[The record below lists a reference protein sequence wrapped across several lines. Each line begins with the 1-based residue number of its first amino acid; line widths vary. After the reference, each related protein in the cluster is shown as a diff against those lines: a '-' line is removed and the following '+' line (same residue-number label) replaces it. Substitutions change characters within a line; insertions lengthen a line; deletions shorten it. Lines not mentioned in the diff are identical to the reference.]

1 MTNSTSVTSV
11 LGKLP
16 SPGSFFWQATK
27 IAPIALIWY
36 LVGWS
41 LWNTGTVVEPIGIP
55 KRIEEMGFS
64 STGLAS
70 SLAAE
75 IREIQ
80 ESDGRKKYRQEIK
93 AAEKQQDIQVPGL
106 PVPLHSALDMVR
118 TALGLQEQRI
128 SGEIIEED
136 GRLVLL
142 LAGGRAEPVSSPV
155 GNDRGL
161 AMRTLIQKG
170 AQEAMSTTDCAALA
184 KWSYLAARAGS
195 GQFGETRR
203 IIGRCLKN
211 SAQDSDHAT
220 SIRLHMVL
228 ALVNAAQGN
237 PEGAERQFDLAL
249 EISDRVKGADP
260 AGDLPLRPASG
271 DVYRRPTMHL
281 SYNLVPVTL
290 SAVSKDPLRAS
301 VLLNEGLTLN
311 QAGHPE
317 RALEALV
324 KAASFDGG
332 SVEVASALGN
342 VYRTLATVK
351 LKERDDEG
359 AKKNLRL
366 AKVQFTRARTL
377 DPAYADTFFNWAN
390 LLADNDSCQE
400 ALKHFQRAAEL
411 RPLDLETYSN
421 WARTLANMGDYEQ
434 ALKLIEIALSGSP
447 AQASKGPPLA
457 YAYSNKG
464 AILDLRLNAQAAN
477 PDLDQRRKTL
487 QQEAEAYW
495 ASVEAFP
502 EYPEARYHLAR
513 VSGELGRTEQ
523 ANRQFEIYQALSA
536 KTQQEP
542 TEEGKSSPPSVDR
555 WERDRYCP
563 SQNIS
568 LAKTFHQYENVDP
581 HHLQMILQNQSEQ
594 AASSGL

>member
-16 SPGSFFWQATK
+16 SLGSFFWQATK

-41 LWNTGTVVEPIGIP
+41 LWNTGTVVDPIGIP

-106 PVPLHSALDMVR
+106 PIPLHSALDMVR
-118 TALGLQEQRI
+118 KAVGLQEERI

-136 GRLVLL
+136 GKLVLL
-142 LAGGRAEPVSSPV
+142 LAGGKAEPVSLPI

-161 AMRTLIQKG
+161 AMRTLIQMG

-184 KWSYLAARAGS
+184 KWSYQTARAGS
-195 GQFGETRR
+195 GQYGETRR
-203 IIGRCLKN
+203 IIGRCLKS
-211 SAQDSDHAT
+211 SAQDGDHAT

-237 PEGAERQFDLAL
+237 PKDAERQFDLAL

-260 AGDLPLRPASG
+260 AGDIPFGSASRDDQG
-271 DVYRRPTMHL
+271 QPIMHL
-281 SYNLVPVTL
+281 SYNLVPVNK

-311 QAGHPE
+311 QAGYPE
-317 RALEALV
+317 LALEALAR
-324 KAASFDGG
+324 AASFDGG

-342 VYRTLATVK
+342 VYRTLTTVK
-351 LKERDDEG
+351 LKEGDDAG
-359 AKKNLRL
+359 AKKNLHL
-366 AKVQFTRARTL
+366 AESQFIRARNL
-377 DPAYADTFFNWAN
+377 DPTYADTFFNWAN
-390 LLADNDSCQE
+390 LLADNNRCQE
-400 ALKHFQRAAEL
+400 ALKHFQRVAEL
-411 RPLDLETYSN
+411 RPLDMETYSN
-421 WARTLANMGDYEQ
+421 WARTLANMGDYDQ

-447 AQASKGPPLA
+447 AQASKGAPLA
-457 YAYSNKG
+457 YAYSNMG
-464 AILDLRLNAQAAN
+464 AILDLWLHAQAAN
-477 PDLDQRRKTL
+477 RGEDHRRKTL
-487 QQEAEAYW
+487 EQEAEAYW
-495 ASVEAFP
+495 ASIEAFP

-513 VSGELGRTEQ
+513 VSSELDLTEQ
-523 ANRQFEIYQALSA
+523 ANRQFAIYKALSA
-536 KTQQEP
+536 KPQQEP
-542 TEEGKSSPPSVDR
+542 TEEGKSSPPLAYGWD
-555 WERDRYCP
+555 RDRYCP
-563 SQNIS
+563 SQNIN
-568 LAKTFHQYENVDP
+568 LAKTFHHYENIDSQG
-581 HHLQMILQNQSEQ
+581 LQMTLQNQSEQ
-594 AASSGL
+594 AASTGL

>member
-16 SPGSFFWQATK
+16 SPVHFFWQATK

-106 PVPLHSALDMVR
+106 PIPLHSALEMVR
-118 TALGLQEQRI
+118 KAVGRQEQRI
-128 SGEIIEED
+128 SSEIIEED

-142 LAGGRAEPVSSPV
+142 LDGGRAEPVSSPI

-184 KWSYLAARAGS
+184 KWSYLTARAGS

-211 SAQDSDHAT
+211 SAQDGDHAT

-237 PEGAERQFDLAL
+237 PEGAERQFRLAL

-260 AGDLPLRPASG
+260 AGELPIRSASG
-271 DVYRRPTMHL
+271 DVHGQPIMHM
-281 SYNLVPVTL
+281 SYNLVPVTI

-317 RALEALV
+317 RALKALA

-342 VYRTLATVK
+342 VYRTLTTVK
-351 LKERDDEG
+351 RKEGDDAAAE
-359 AKKNLRL
+359 KNLQL
-366 AKVQFTRARTL
+366 AEAQFTRARNL
-377 DPAYADTFFNWAN
+377 DPTYADTFFNWAN
-390 LLADNDSCQE
+390 LLADNNRCQE

-421 WARTLANMGDYEQ
+421 WARTLANMGDYDQ

-464 AILDLRLNAQAAN
+464 AILDLRLRAQATN
-477 PDLDQRRKTL
+477 LDQDQRRKTL

-513 VSGELGRTEQ
+513 VSRELDLTEQ
-523 ANRQFEIYQALSA
+523 ANRQFGIYKALSA
-536 KTQQEP
+536 KPQQEP
-542 TEEGKSSPPSVDR
+542 TEEGKSSQPSAYE
-555 WERDRYCP
+555 WESVRYCP

-568 LAKTFHQYENVDP
+568 LAKTFHHYENIDP
-581 HHLQMILQNQSEQ
+581 HHLQMTLPSQSEQ
-594 AASSGL
+594 AASTGL